1 MRVPDPAL
9 LEGLTASPVA
19 DWRLQRIR
27 LTAGASWI
35 NQGANIA
42 SKVVVIPLSLG
53 ILGQARFGA
62 WLTLLAIVAWF
73 GMSDGGMTSALINPL
88 AKSIGGQ
95 RHHETQALVSTGFY
109 FLSAVGLVL
118 SLFLA
123 ALVWI
128 LPIEHILGLRGAGVD
143 LDVRLAVMIVLV
155 LNVGLYNLQMSTVIV
170 SAMQRG
176 YLASIGDLFGRILT
190 VVALVALNMLGE
202 RRLSTFAL
210 AITLPVILQRLV
222 LYAILCRRDSSLI
235 PIPARAS
242 LAQLRSITGISVVF
256 FIAGCGELLYSQ
268 TPNIVIAQVLGASSV
283 VVYAVV
289 YQVFFSVF
297 LLVSMLSL
305 PLWPAIAEAH
315 QSGDIRWIQRSFRS
329 IMRNSLV
336 LAAVSFAVL
345 GIAGGEIIAR
355 WLGPAL
361 RPPSLLL
368 LIFALQFFQFTF
380 NTVSMAAVTGL
391 GYIRERA
398 GMVVALGVVNLVL
411 TVLGARLWGLLG
423 VGVAQLV
430 AMMVTQTWYLPYLLR
445 TRAPW
450 LRQEFAT

>member
-1 MRVPDPAL
+1 
-9 LEGLTASPVA
+9 
-19 DWRLQRIR
+19 
-27 LTAGASWI
+27 
-35 NQGANIA
+35 
-42 SKVVVIPLSLG
+42 
-53 ILGQARFGA
+53 
-62 WLTLLAIVAWF
+62 
-73 GMSDGGMTSALINPL
+73 
-88 AKSIGGQ
+88 
-95 RHHETQALVSTGFY
+95 
-109 FLSAVGLVL
+109 
-118 SLFLA
+118 
-123 ALVWI
+123 
-128 LPIEHILGLRGAGVD
+128 LRGSSVD
-143 LDVRLAVMIVLV
+143 LDVRLAVTIVLV
-155 LNVGLYNLQMSTVIV
+155 LNVGLYNLQMTTVIA

-176 YLASIGDLFGRILT
+176 YLASIGDLSGRILT
-190 VVALVALNMLGE
+190 VVALVALNLLGE
-202 RRLSTFAL
+202 RRLSAFAL
-210 AITLPVILQRLV
+210 AITLPVILQRLA
-222 LYAILCRRDSSLI
+222 LYAILCRRDSSFI
-235 PIPARAS
+235 PVPARAS
-242 LAQLRSITGISVVF
+242 LAQLRSITGVSVVF

-315 QSGDIRWIQRSFRS
+315 QSGDMQWIRRSFRS
-329 IMRNSLV
+329 IMHNSLV

-345 GIAGGEIIAR
+345 AVVGGEIIAR

-361 RPPSLLL
+361 RPPSPLL

-380 NTVSMAAVTGL
+380 NTVCMAAVTGL

-398 GMVVALGVVNLVL
+398 GIVVALGVVNLAL

-445 TRAPW
+445 SRAPW
-450 LRQEFAT
+450 LRQEFAS